1 MNKNES
7 KKLRIRLLKLFV
19 SVFLSIILI
28 VLDTRFSYLDNF
40 KKFTL
45 TLLSPIYIIVDLPSQ
60 VIGWVNDKGAD
71 NDTLIGENDYLKGQL
86 FELKARLQIY
96 NNLALENQKISKLL
110 DSSYK
115 IPNHDVLLARVKSIS
130 QSRLSKKIV
139 IDKGSNNGV
148 ALSQLII
155 GSDGT
160 IGQVT
165 QVTPMF
171 ARVRLLTDPTQFMP
185 VKNSRNGIRGI
196 TKGIASD
203 EEGMKVEYVPL
214 DSDVKVGDLFLTSGI
229 GNSYPTG
236 YLVGRVTSIDD
247 SLDASFLSIS
257 LQPAQNMNKL
267 EMVLIVKGKND

>member
-1 MNKNES
+1 VNKNES

-45 TLLSPIYIIVDLPSQ
+45 TLLSPIYVIVDLPSQ
-60 VIGWVNDKGAD
+60 VIDWINDKGAD
-71 NDTLIGENDYLKGQL
+71 NETLIGENDYLKGQL

-247 SLDASFLSIS
+247 SLDTSFLSIS

>member
-1 MNKNES
+1 M
-7 KKLRIRLLKLFV
+7 RLLKLFLP
-19 SVFLSIILI
+19 VFLSIILI

-45 TLLSPIYIIVDLPSQ
+45 TLLSPIYVIVDLPSQ
-60 VIGWVNDKGAD
+60 VIDWVNDKGAD
-71 NDTLIGENDYLKGQL
+71 NDNLIGENDYLKGQL
-86 FELKARLQIY
+86 IELKVRLQTY
-96 NNLALENQKISKLL
+96 NNLSLENQKLSKLL

-115 IPNHDVLLARVKSIS
+115 IPNRDVLLGRIKSIS

-155 GSDGT
+155 GSDGAV
-160 IGQVT
+160 GQVT

-171 ARVRLLTDPTQFMP
+171 ATVRLITDPTQFMP

-196 TKGIASD
+196 TKGMASTGR
-203 EEGMKVEYVPL
+203 GMIVEYVPL

-229 GNSYPTG
+229 GNSYPSG
-236 YLVGRVTSIDD
+236 YLVGRVGSIDD
-247 SLDASFLSIS
+247 SLDASFLSIT

-267 EMVLIVKGKND
+267 EMILVIKGKNE

>member
-1 MNKNES
+1 M
-7 KKLRIRLLKLFV
+7 RLLKLFV
-19 SVFLSIILI
+19 PVFLSIILI
-28 VLDTRFSYLDNF
+28 ILDTRFSYLDNF
-40 KKFTL
+40 KKLTL
-45 TLLSPIYIIVDLPSQ
+45 TLLSPIYVIVDLPSQ
-60 VIGWVNDKGAD
+60 VIDWVNDKGAD
-71 NDTLIGENDYLKGQL
+71 NETLIGENDYLKGQL

-115 IPNHDVLLARVKSIS
+115 IPNHDVLLARVKSVS

-139 IDKGSNNGV
+139 IDKGSNDGV
-148 ALSQLII
+148 ALSQIII

-160 IGQVT
+160 VGQIA

-171 ARVRLLTDPTQFMP
+171 ATVSLLTDPTQFIP

-196 TKGIASD
+196 TKGVASK
-203 EEGMKVEYVPL
+203 EEGMIVEYVPL

-229 GNSYPTG
+229 GNSYPSG
-236 YLVGRVTSIDD
+236 YLVGRVTSINDL
-247 SLDASFLSIS
+247 LDASFLSIT

>member
-1 MNKNES
+1 M
-7 KKLRIRLLKLFV
+7 RLLKLLV
-19 SVFLSIILI
+19 PVLLSIILI

-40 KKFTL
+40 KKITL
-45 TLLSPIYIIVDLPSQ
+45 TLFSPIYVIVDLPSQ
-60 VIGWVNDKGAD
+60 VIDWVNDKGAD
-71 NDTLIGENDYLKGQL
+71 NEALISENDYLKGQL
-86 FELKARLQIY
+86 IELKVRLQTY

-110 DSSYK
+110 DSSYE
-115 IPNHDVLLARVKSIS
+115 IPNHDVLLARIKSIA

-139 IDKGSNNGV
+139 IDKGSNYGV

-155 GSDGT
+155 SSDGAV
-160 IGQVT
+160 GQVT

-171 ARVRLLTDPTQFMP
+171 ATVRLLTDPTQFMP

-196 TKGIASD
+196 TKGMAST
-203 EEGMKVEYVPL
+203 EKGMMVEYVPL

-229 GNSYPTG
+229 GNSYPSG

-247 SLDASFLSIS
+247 SLDVSFLSIT
-257 LQPAQNMNKL
+257 LRPAQNMNKL